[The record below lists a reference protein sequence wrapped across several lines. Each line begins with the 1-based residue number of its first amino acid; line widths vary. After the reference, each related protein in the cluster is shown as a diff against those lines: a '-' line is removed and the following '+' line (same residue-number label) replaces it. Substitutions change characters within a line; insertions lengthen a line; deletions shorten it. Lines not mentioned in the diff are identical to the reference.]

1 MPWIQGYP
9 YYLLMGSV
17 LSFYMGVRS
26 YQHRKSPGGRYLWI
40 LMLLVS
46 FIFVTTAGEIVAQT
60 FQTKL
65 LWKNVQ
71 QAPLFLS
78 VLFTYAVI
86 REYVSPSLDRRLPRK
101 LALFSIPILA
111 DIILIFTD
119 SYHHLMRSEVGIAT
133 VAGVS
138 GIVVKPTFLSMTLIA
153 YNQLF
158 ALYAV
163 LLLFVSL
170 LNTPKVYFRRNV
182 LLLVGLLIPVVFSF
196 LLPFLKITITGFTA
210 FTYLPAILIAYFT
223 AFGDPSVAVYPLS
236 KNRILEN
243 MKDGVVL
250 TDAYDT
256 IIGVNEAAAS
266 VLSNIT
272 GKAPDTWMGQS
283 IDLLMEQHKEL
294 STHYSQRT
302 EGQFEIHCQG
312 AEDTCYEVSLI
323 TTEHGKSE
331 TTGMLLVLSD
341 QSEKKRY
348 ERELL
353 YQATVDDL
361 TGLYNRRHFMRLVQ
375 NHRIQ
380 DEAGMALLLFDID
393 DFKLI
398 NDTYG
403 HLAGDQALVDFSQKI
418 LKVYQDNGIAGR
430 VGGEEFAVFFFARDE
445 HAALEEAESFRSTM
459 GNYNIILNEGHSIQL
474 TVSIGI
480 AFTERS
486 DLTFEDLYR
495 QADEALYLS
504 KATGKNRVTLG
515 REPVLREIM
524 KG

>member
-1 MPWIQGYP
+1 
-9 YYLLMGSV
+9 
-17 LSFYMGVRS
+17 
-26 YQHRKSPGGRYLWI
+26 
-40 LMLLVS
+40 
-46 FIFVTTAGEIVAQT
+46 
-60 FQTKL
+60 
-65 LWKNVQ
+65 
-71 QAPLFLS
+71 
-78 VLFTYAVI
+78 
-86 REYVSPSLDRRLPRK
+86 
-101 LALFSIPILA
+101 
-111 DIILIFTD
+111 
-119 SYHHLMRSEVGIAT
+119 
-133 VAGVS
+133 
-138 GIVVKPTFLSMTLIA
+138 
-153 YNQLF
+153 
-158 ALYAV
+158 
-163 LLLFVSL
+163 
-170 LNTPKVYFRRNV
+170 
-182 LLLVGLLIPVVFSF
+182 
-196 LLPFLKITITGFTA
+196 
-210 FTYLPAILIAYFT
+210 
-223 AFGDPSVAVYPLS
+223 
-236 KNRILEN
+236 
-243 MKDGVVL
+243 
-250 TDAYDT
+250 
-256 IIGVNEAAAS
+256 
-266 VLSNIT
+266 
-272 GKAPDTWMGQS
+272 
-283 IDLLMEQHKEL
+283 
-294 STHYSQRT
+294 
-302 EGQFEIHCQG
+302 
-312 AEDTCYEVSLI
+312 
-323 TTEHGKSE
+323 
-331 TTGMLLVLSD
+331 MLLVLSD

-515 REPVLREIM
+515 REPVLREKM

>member
-17 LSFYMGVRS
+17 ISLYMGVRS

-46 FIFVTTAGEIVAQT
+46 LIFAATAGEIMAES

-78 VLFTYAVI
+78 ALFIYAVI

-101 LALFSIPILA
+101 LALFAIPILI
-111 DIILIFTD
+111 DIVLIFTD
-119 SYHHLMRSEVGIAT
+119 ASHHLMRSEVGIAT

-138 GIVVKPTFLSMTLIA
+138 GIVVKPTFLSMIFIA
-153 YNQLF
+153 YDQLF

-163 LLLFVSL
+163 MLLFVSL
-170 LNTPKVYFRRNV
+170 LNTPKAYFRRNA
-182 LLLVGLLIPVVFSF
+182 LLLAGLLVPVISSF

-210 FTYLPAILIAYFT
+210 FTYLPAILVAYFT
-223 AFGDPSVAVYPLS
+223 VFGDLRVALNPLS

-250 TDAYDT
+250 TDASDT
-256 IIGVNEAAAS
+256 IIGVNEAAAFM
-266 VLSNIT
+266 LSDIT
-272 GKAPDTWMGQS
+272 GKVPDSWMGQS
-283 IDLLMEQHKEL
+283 IHMFMEHHKEL
-294 STHYSQRT
+294 SDHYSRRT
-302 EGQFEIHCQG
+302 EGQFEIHCQQP
-312 AEDTCYEVSLI
+312 DDVCYEVSLI
-323 TTEHGKSE
+323 TTEHGRSD
-331 TTGMLLVLSD
+331 TTGMLLVFSD

-375 NHRIQ
+375 NQRIQ
-380 DEAGMALLLFDID
+380 DGAGMALLLFDID

-403 HLAGDQALVDFSQKI
+403 HLAGDQALIDFSQKI
-418 LKVYQDNGIAGR
+418 LKVYQDNGVAGR

-445 HAALEEAESFRSTM
+445 SAALEEAENFRSTM
-459 GNYNIILNEGHSIQL
+459 GNYNIILSEGHTIQL

-515 REPVLREIM
+515 REPVLREII